1 MSSNLKKNPAQIP
14 IMGLKKL
21 APKGLLIF
29 ILLSQMAELLEQL
42 ECKDI
47 IKYPELKPHLGI
59 LIN

>member
-1 MSSNLKKNPAQIP
+1 MSSNLKKSCTNSNN
-14 IMGLKKL
+14 GLKKIS
-21 APKGLLIF
+21 AKGLLIF